1 MGEPQLMNNQN
12 KVFQPIFYKK
22 TTFVN
27 YEKAMHVLSVNNC
40 VIMDD
45 LFRNQSNKANCD
57 ALVAKKWMTKIVLI
71 AMKMIYTKTSQEG
84 LSQVYDDIY
93 RFLLVT
99 NFEGR

>member
-57 ALVAKKWMTKIVLI
+57 ALVAKKM
-71 AMKMIYTKTSQEG
+71 
-84 LSQVYDDIY
+84 DDKNCVNSNKNDLY
-93 RFLLVT
+93 EDKPR
-99 NFEGR
+99 GA